1 MKEIQLFEESATT
14 NLYILICATFEFKS
28 AMILLRNSKGL
39 HSIKDRFL
47 DIFHSPLTRYIV
59 RRILYLIPLFLG
71 ILVIVFVASR
81 LAGDPVKLMTGL
93 NPRITAE
100 ARLHLTEYYGLDK
113 PLYYQFFK
121 YIWDLLQGDLGNSYA
136 LRGGTPV
143 TTLVSDYALETF
155 KLQLASLFFSLLIA
169 IPIGVL
175 SARRQYSKLDVSVT
189 TVSLVG
195 TCIPVFYLGIVGI
208 LIFSYFLGW
217 FPPFGAHT
225 LIAARYPLG
234 NYFLDEL
241 WHLALPTA
249 ILTFATLAPIVLLVR
264 SSMLEVL
271 RQDYV
276 LAARAGGLSNR
287 VVIYKH
293 ALRNAMIPVVTY
305 VGLYFGGMLAGAP
318 ITETVFNWPGVGR
331 LFVEATSKLDFPL
344 IMGITVFITA
354 MTLIA
359 NLVTDIAYAYVDP
372 RIRFE

>member
-1 MKEIQLFEESATT
+1 MFEESATK

-143 TTLVSDYALETF
+143 TTLVSDYAVETF

-359 NLVTDIAYAYVDP
+359 NLITDIAYAYVDP